1 VGIANLETSLRNT
14 AVSGGSIA
22 WLKVYVFELYAA
34 LNISEALRF
43 ERTVGGAAP
52 NQAYQNS
59 ECRNKQATQISDY
72 DAATTRISAVRA
84 SLVLREN
91 RFPLS
96 VSLCSTSPA
105 TASKPPRTSWRR
117 DSSRRPVSLLGA
129 CRLMR
134 PHSHEHRAGSGE
146 SKRLKITEMRLR
158 SDKASLRRR
167 GRVTLKHVT
176 NRGPLRGALVC
187 TRTRK

>member
-1 VGIANLETSLRNT
+1 VRDGAKPWGYMVLAALAFYPELWRCGVEAVGIANLETSLRNT

-72 DAATTRISAVRA
+72 DAATARISAVRA

-96 VSLCSTSPA
+96 MSPCSTSPA
-105 TASKPPRTSWRR
+105 TASKPPRTSCRW
-117 DSSRRPVSLLGA
+117 DSSRRPVNLLG
-129 CRLMR
+129 
-134 PHSHEHRAGSGE
+134 
-146 SKRLKITEMRLR
+146 
-158 SDKASLRRR
+158 SLS
-167 GRVTLKHVT
+167 LDAA
-176 NRGPLRGALVC
+176 P
-187 TRTRK
+187 